1 MGFLSRQWFAR
12 AVFLA
17 LALVTASVASGA
29 EEKTP
34 RFASLRVDPV
44 NLRTGPGERYPI
56 EWVYQ
61 RKGLPVEVTAEFD
74 VWRKVRDSDGTEG
87 WVHQR
92 MLTTVRNVVVKGA
105 LRTLRSDPNPDA
117 AAVARA
123 EPGVIAHLLECR
135 DAWCRI
141 ETQGV
146 KGWLQRSEI
155 WGVLPNE
162 IVQ

>member
-1 MGFLSRQWFAR
+1 MRFFSRQKFVR
-12 AVFLA
+12 AVLGACTLA
-17 LALVTASVASGA
+17 AALPAGSV

-34 RFASLRVDPV
+34 HFAALRVDLV

-92 MLTTVRNVVVKGA
+92 MLTAVRNAEVTGGM
-105 LRTLRSDPNPDA
+105 RTLRADPRPDA

-123 EPGVIAHLLECR
+123 EPGVIGHLLECR
-135 DAWCRI
+135 GAWCRL
-141 ETQGV
+141 EVQGV
-146 KGWLQRSEI
+146 KGWLERSEI
-155 WGVLPNE
+155 WGVLPGE
-162 IVQ
+162 TVQ